1 MNRSRDQFL
10 AGSTFTHNENGAP
23 RTPRHFDPLGQLPH
37 RGARSDEAV
46 KVVTPLARKRARFS
60 FQSLN
65 SLAGDRAFRTE
76 ISIRQNND
84 PNVAQLVE

>member
-10 AGSTFTHNENGAP
+10 AGSTFTHNENGTTRIP
-23 RTPRHFDPLGQLPH
+23 RRFDPFVQLPH
-37 RGARSDEAV
+37 RGARSYEAV
-46 KVVTPLARKRARFS
+46 KVVASLAWKRTCFS
-60 FQSLN
+60 FQGLN
-65 SLAGDRAFRTE
+65 SLAGDRALGTE

>member
-10 AGSTFTHNENGAP
+10 AGSTFTHNENGTA
-23 RTPRHFDPLGQLPH
+23 RISRRFDPFVQLPH
-37 RGARSDEAV
+37 RGTRSDEAV
-46 KVVTPLARKRARFS
+46 KVVASLARKRAHFS
-60 FQSLN
+60 LQSLN